1 MQVKEKKQTERLKKV
16 KVMKTFLIIRRDDKG
31 KKYIAGMIH
40 QDTYPS
46 TLKKELGCEI
56 KEVTA
61 SCHIYI

>member
-1 MQVKEKKQTERLKKV
+1 
-16 KVMKTFLIIRRDDKG
+16 MKTFLIIRRDDKG